1 MGATSRYTAP
11 KATIDPD
18 RSKSWIKRATP
29 VVMAHKLQWFSALI
43 FSFLG
48 LIIQVWIPKILQ
60 NGITNSLI
68 NKTQPLHNYVELIAV
83 LALFTGVFGYISRTN
98 LFKVAYAIEFDLRNI
113 LYEHFTRMSFPFYD
127 RVQSGQLIS
136 RANSDIRSVQMYLTF
151 APMILV
157 QCSIALVAFAF
168 MLSISVPLAFVA
180 MASMPFIYI
189 VGIKMRKSLFPVSWL
204 IQSRLAEVATVVDEN
219 VNGVRVVRS
228 FAAEQQQLGQL
239 AKAADRVQWG
249 YIKDADL
256 RARFAPLVQNLSQVG
271 LVLVLLV
278 GGWLVIHEHLP
289 VASIVSFNLYL
300 VMMQAPFMMLGMLI
314 MMGQRASAS
323 ADRIYEI
330 IDEKPTIVDRPD
342 AIDLV
347 DCQGDVEFDDV
358 SFAYADDSLLTKP
371 GGDDGPREILRNLNL
386 HLHPGETIALVG
398 RTGSG
403 KSTVARVLARFY
415 DATGGTVRVD
425 GHDVRDLTLTS
436 LRANIGV
443 VLDEPFLFSVSIR
456 DNIAYGRPD
465 ASMEEVMAAA
475 EAAGATGFINRLADG
490 YDTVV
495 GERGYTLSGGQRQRI
510 AIARALL
517 VNPPILILDDA
528 TSAID
533 VKVEQRIHSSLRVL
547 MEGRTTLIIAHRL
560 STISLA
566 DRVVLL
572 DNGRIVADGTHAEL
586 LASTPLY
593 SEVLAQAT
601 SEEQAAAEA
610 AAGYRGPRAGR
621 RRPRAR
627 GRGTRAAGRAP
638 RDRRRGPR
646 AREGCDLMFGGGG
659 VGPPMGGGGAP
670 GSAQAGLPFG
680 GIPHELQAGV
690 DLLLDEEPERGEPD
704 VVFTQLPTAHESKK
718 LTLTSLLMEYPGHVR
733 AGRVLGGD
741 DRPVHPARPEPR
753 LLRHQPWP
761 DAAPLRLRR
770 RGAHGGAVP
779 GVDRRVG
786 QRAVRAGAG
795 DGPPRLVGHE
805 RPAHQGVPPPAAALA
820 RLLHRGEGGRRHEPH
835 DERHR
840 EPAAAAAGRAG
851 PVRHS
856 GPDHGRHHGLPL
868 RHQRAS
874 WPPSPSSPCCLPSSS
889 CRSGSSGPPSAATT
903 RCATA
908 SRSCW
913 PTSPRACRACAS

>member
-1 MGATSRYTAP
+1 
-11 KATIDPD
+11 
-18 RSKSWIKRATP
+18 
-29 VVMAHKLQWFSALI
+29 MAHKVQFFSALI

-60 NGITNSLI
+60 EAITNALI
-68 NKTQPLHNYVELIAV
+68 NKTQPLHGYVELIAV
-83 LALFTGVFGYISRTN
+83 LGLFTGLFGYISRTN

-113 LYEHFTRMSFPFYD
+113 IYEHFTRMSFPFYD

-157 QCSIALVAFAF
+157 QCSIAVVAFIF

-180 MASMPFIYI
+180 MISMPFIYL
-189 VGIKMRKSLFPVSWL
+189 VGVKMRKSLFPVSWL

-239 AKAADRVQWG
+239 ATAADRVQWG

-271 LVLVLLV
+271 LVFVLLV
-278 GGWLVIHEHLP
+278 GGWMVIYDHLP

-323 ADRIYEI
+323 AGRIYEI
-330 IDEKPTIVDRPD
+330 LDEQATIVDRPG
-342 AIDLV
+342 AVDLV
-347 DCQGDVEFDDV
+347 DSRGDVEFDGV
-358 SFAYADDSLLTKP
+358 SFAYAADSLLSKP
-371 GGDDGPREILRNLNL
+371 GDDDDGHRDILRNFNL
-386 HLHPGETIALVG
+386 HMHPGETIALVG

-465 ASMEEVMAAA
+465 ATMQEVVAAA
-475 EAAGATGFINRLADG
+475 EAAGAAGFINRLSEG

-517 VNPPILILDDA
+517 INPPILILDDA

-572 DNGRIVADGTHAEL
+572 DGGRIVADGTHAEL

-593 SEVLAQAT
+593 SEVLAQAAK
-601 SEEQAAAEA
+601 EEQAAEET
-610 AAGYRGPRAGR
+610 AAGVV
-621 RRPRAR
+621 
-627 GRGTRAAGRAP
+627 
-638 RDRRRGPR
+638 
-646 AREGCDLMFGGGG
+646 EGL
-659 VGPPMGGGGAP
+659 
-670 GSAQAGLPFG
+670 GLDDMALEPD
-680 GIPHELQAGV
+680 GV
-690 DLLLDEEPERGEPD
+690 DLQPEDGLLQTDDEVLEPE
-704 VVFTQLPTAHESKK
+704 K
-718 LTLTSLLMEYPGHVR
+718 
-733 AGRVLGGD
+733 
-741 DRPVHPARPEPR
+741 
-753 LLRHQPWP
+753 
-761 DAAPLRLRR
+761 
-770 RGAHGGAVP
+770 GAI
-779 GVDRRVG
+779 
-786 QRAVRAGAG
+786 
-795 DGPPRLVGHE
+795 
-805 RPAHQGVPPPAAALA
+805 
-820 RLLHRGEGGRRHEPH
+820 
-835 DERHR
+835 
-840 EPAAAAAGRAG
+840 
-851 PVRHS
+851 
-856 GPDHGRHHGLPL
+856 
-868 RHQRAS
+868 
-874 WPPSPSSPCCLPSSS
+874 
-889 CRSGSSGPPSAATT
+889 
-903 RCATA
+903 
-908 SRSCW
+908 
-913 PTSPRACRACAS
+913 

>member
-1 MGATSRYTAP
+1 MSTTEDKLEETPTPVEIPDAETQDGTPRLPLAAYVPMGATSRYTKP

-18 RSKSWIKRATP
+18 RTKSWIKRATP
-29 VVMAHKLQWFSALI
+29 IVMAHKLEWFSALI

-60 NGITNSLI
+60 EGITNALI

-83 LALFTGVFGYISRTN
+83 LALFTGAFGYISRNN

-157 QCSIALVAFAF
+157 QCSIAVVAFAF

-180 MASMPFIYI
+180 MASMPFIYL

-256 RARFAPLVQNLSQVG
+256 RARYAPLVQNLSQIG

-278 GGWLVIHEHLP
+278 GGWFVIHDHLP

-330 IDEKPTIVDRPD
+330 IDEKPTIVDRPG
-342 AIDLV
+342 AVDLV
-347 DCQGDVEFDDV
+347 NCQGDVEFDDV
-358 SFAYADDSLLTKP
+358 SFAYADDSLLSKTS
-371 GGDDGPREILRNLNL
+371 DEGPREILRNLNL

-465 ASMEEVMAAA
+465 ASLEEVMAAA
-475 EAAGATGFINRLADG
+475 EAAGATGFINRLGDG

-572 DNGRIVADGTHAEL
+572 DGGRIVADGTHAEL

-593 SEVLAQAT
+593 SEVLAQAA
-601 SEEQAAAEA
+601 SEEEQAEA
-610 AAGYRGPRAGR
+610 AAADP
-621 RRPRAR
+621 
-627 GRGTRAAGRAP
+627 
-638 RDRRRGPR
+638 
-646 AREGCDLMFGGGG
+646 EGL
-659 VGPPMGGGGAP
+659 
-670 GSAQAGLPFG
+670 GLDVDVLEP
-680 GIPHELQAGV
+680 AGV
-690 DLLLDEEPERGEPD
+690 ALAPEDGLLQTDDEVLEPERGD
-704 VVFTQLPTAHESKK
+704 V
-718 LTLTSLLMEYPGHVR
+718 
-733 AGRVLGGD
+733 
-741 DRPVHPARPEPR
+741 
-753 LLRHQPWP
+753 
-761 DAAPLRLRR
+761 
-770 RGAHGGAVP
+770 
-779 GVDRRVG
+779 
-786 QRAVRAGAG
+786 
-795 DGPPRLVGHE
+795 
-805 RPAHQGVPPPAAALA
+805 
-820 RLLHRGEGGRRHEPH
+820 
-835 DERHR
+835 
-840 EPAAAAAGRAG
+840 
-851 PVRHS
+851 
-856 GPDHGRHHGLPL
+856 
-868 RHQRAS
+868 
-874 WPPSPSSPCCLPSSS
+874 
-889 CRSGSSGPPSAATT
+889 
-903 RCATA
+903 
-908 SRSCW
+908 
-913 PTSPRACRACAS
+913 